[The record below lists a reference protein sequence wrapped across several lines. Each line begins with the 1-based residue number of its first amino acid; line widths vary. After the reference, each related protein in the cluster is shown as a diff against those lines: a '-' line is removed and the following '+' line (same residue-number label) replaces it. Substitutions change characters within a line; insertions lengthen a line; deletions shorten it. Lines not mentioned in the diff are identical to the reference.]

1 MVDKRVT
8 SLTTALENLVQLQ
21 LRSRAALEKNL
32 GWTAGTISRLFS
44 GRTKLTL
51 RHLVLLLRELGVAP
65 DEFSDM
71 TFRTTT
77 RLGRRPKKRSPL
89 YGSSLWDPLDL

>member
-1 MVDKRVT
+1 MVDKRVANLT
-8 SLTTALENLVQLQ
+8 SSLETLVQLQ
-21 LRSRAALEKNL
+21 PVSRATLEKNL

-51 RHLVLLLRELGVAP
+51 RHLVLLLRALEVPLDEFTGVA
-65 DEFSDM
+65 FGS
-71 TFRTTT
+71 TSA
-77 RLGRRPKKRSPL
+77 GRRPKKRARL